1 MHEYQRNKFGF
12 DPCRSSSF
20 SSEVKIISEC
30 FVIPKTFP
38 EKWKEPYHFTLMDHF
53 LLSLHYIQKGLL
65 FLKPSTPSDD
75 AIKPKVFM
83 ETLLQ
88 KLKVWMQGASVSYI
102 FNLSHV
108 EQIASSLFA

>member
-1 MHEYQRNKFGF
+1 MV
-12 DPCRSSSF
+12 SSS

-30 FVIPKTFP
+30 FVKPKTFP
-38 EKWKEPYHFTLMDHF
+38 EKCKEPYHLSLLDHF
-53 LLSLHYIQKGLL
+53 LLSVHYIQKGLL
-65 FLKPSTPSDD
+65 FLKPSTPSEESDD